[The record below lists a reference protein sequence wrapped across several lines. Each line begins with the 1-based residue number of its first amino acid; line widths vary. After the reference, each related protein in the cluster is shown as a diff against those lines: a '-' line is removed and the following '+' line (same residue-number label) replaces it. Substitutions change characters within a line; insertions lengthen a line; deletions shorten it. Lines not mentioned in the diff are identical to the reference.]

1 VFDVLA
7 KESVSAGFDDIEKVE
22 LPFTSRGIFSI
33 LFNLIFL
40 TRFKKGLFHIT
51 GDVHYAILALPKD
64 RTILTIHDLV
74 FLHTYKGLRRR
85 LLKWIFLDLP
95 VKKAKYI
102 TTISEKS
109 KQEILKYTNC
119 DPQKILVIPNPVDL
133 TFSNPLKSDSTFK
146 ELTSSSAKSSA
157 GSLKSSNYS
166 TPSYTR
172 TSSPANSSA
181 PNFKAPT
188 ILFLGTK
195 PNKNLEISIAAL
207 FGLDVHLRIIGELS
221 GKQEEMLA
229 KFNIHYS
236 VDFSISAEQLAA
248 EYTIADLILFPS
260 TYEGFGLPVIEGFQ
274 AGKPVITSN
283 ISPMKEVA
291 GDAALLIDPTSIA
304 SIREQVIKLLA
315 DHQMQLQLV
324 AAGSEKVKFYQP
336 GFIAERY
343 QHLWSKFNN

>member
-1 VFDVLA
+1 MA
-7 KESVSAGFDDIEKVE
+7 KEVNAAGTTVIEKVE
-22 LPFTSRGIFSI
+22 MPFTSKGIFSI

-40 TRFKKGLFHIT
+40 TRFKNGLFHIT

-74 FLHTYKGLRRR
+74 FLHTYKGIRRR
-85 LLKWIFLDLP
+85 FLKWIFLDLP

-109 KQEILKYTNC
+109 KQEILEYTNC

-133 TFSNPLKSDSTFK
+133 TFSNPLKSDSTFN

-195 PNKNLEISIAAL
+195 PNKNLELTIAAL

-221 GKQEEMLA
+221 RKQKEMLS
-229 KFNIHYS
+229 KFNINYS
-236 VDFSISAEQLAA
+236 SDFSISPEQLAS
-248 EYTIADLILFPS
+248 EYSNADIILFPS

-291 GDAALLIDPTSIA
+291 GDGALLAEPTSIA
-304 SIREQVIKLLA
+304 SIRDHVIKLLA
-315 DHQMQLQLV
+315 DQQLQTQLV
-324 AAGSEKVKFYQP
+324 AAGKEKVKQYQP
-336 GFIAERY
+336 GFIAEAY
-343 QHLWSKFNN
+343 QQLWSKFKN

>member
-1 VFDVLA
+1 LA
-7 KESVSAGFDDIEKVE
+7 QASKEAGYNEIEKVE
-22 LPFTSRGIFSI
+22 MPFTSRGIFSI

-74 FLHTYKGLRRR
+74 FMHTYKGIRRR

-109 KQEILKYTNC
+109 KQEILDYTNC

-133 TFSNPLKSDSTFK
+133 SFSASSTHS
-146 ELTSSSAKSSA
+146 TSSTTLTTSTALPSA
-157 GSLKSSNYS
+157 GKLNPS
-166 TPSYTR
+166 TPSTP
-172 TSSPANSSA
+172 S
-181 PNFKAPT
+181 T

-207 FGLDVHLRIIGELS
+207 FGLDVYLRIVGELTR
-221 GKQEEMLA
+221 KQIEMLA

-236 VDFSISAEQLAA
+236 ADFSISPEQLAV
-248 EYTIADLILFPS
+248 EYNNAHLILFPS

-274 AGKPVITSN
+274 AGRPVITSN

-291 GDAALLIDPTSIA
+291 GDGALLADPSSIA
-304 SIREQVIKLLA
+304 SIRDQVIKLLA
-315 DHQMQLQLV
+315 NQQLQTQLV
-324 AAGSEKVKFYQP
+324 AAGKEKVKQYQP

-343 QHLWSKFNN
+343 QQLWSSI

>member
-1 VFDVLA
+1 MANEVNAVGTT
-7 KESVSAGFDDIEKVE
+7 VIEKVE
-22 LPFTSRGIFSI
+22 MPFTSKGIFSI

-40 TRFKKGLFHIT
+40 TRFKNGLFHIT

-74 FLHTYKGLRRR
+74 FLHTYKGLRRS

-95 VKKAKYI
+95 VRKAKYI

-109 KQEILKYTNC
+109 KQEILDYTNC
-119 DPQKILVIPNPVDL
+119 NPEKILVIPNPVDPI
-133 TFSNPLKSDSTFK
+133 FSTSTPLP
-146 ELTSSSAKSSA
+146 SA
-157 GSLKSSNYS
+157 GLPTMVGKFN
-166 TPSYTR
+166 
-172 TSSPANSSA
+172 PA
-181 PNFKAPT
+181 T

-195 PNKNLEISIAAL
+195 PNKNLELTIAAL

-221 GKQEEMLA
+221 RKQKEMLS
-229 KFNIHYS
+229 KFNINYS
-236 VDFSISAEQLAA
+236 SDFSISPEQLAS
-248 EYTIADLILFPS
+248 EYSNADIILFPS

-291 GDAALLIDPTSIA
+291 EDAALLVDPTSIA
-304 SIREQVIKLLA
+304 SIRGNVIKLLA

-324 AAGSEKVKFYQP
+324 ATGKEKVQQYQP
-336 GFIAERY
+336 GFIAEAY
-343 QHLWSKFNN
+343 QQLWSKFKN

>member
-1 VFDVLA
+1 M
-7 KESVSAGFDDIEKVE
+7 
-22 LPFTSRGIFSI
+22 PFTSKGIFSI

-74 FLHTYKGLRRR
+74 FLHTYKGLRRS

-95 VKKAKYI
+95 VRRAKYI

-109 KQEILKYTNC
+109 KQEILDYTNC
-119 DPQKILVIPNPVDL
+119 NPEKILVIPNPVDPI
-133 TFSNPLKSDSTFK
+133 FSTSTS
-146 ELTSSSAKSSA
+146 LPSA
-157 GSLKSSNYS
+157 GLPTMVGKFN
-166 TPSYTR
+166 
-172 TSSPANSSA
+172 PA
-181 PNFKAPT
+181 T

-195 PNKNLEISIAAL
+195 PNKNLELTIAAL

-221 GKQEEMLA
+221 RKQKEMLS
-229 KFNIHYS
+229 KFNINYS
-236 VDFSISAEQLAA
+236 SDFSISPEQLAS
-248 EYTIADLILFPS
+248 EYSNADIILFPS

-291 GDAALLIDPTSIA
+291 GDGALLAEPTSIA
-304 SIREQVIKLLA
+304 SIREAVIKLLN
-315 DHQMQLQLV
+315 DQTLKIQLV
-324 AAGSEKVKFYQP
+324 AAGKEKVKQYQP
-336 GFIAERY
+336 GFIAEAY
-343 QHLWSKFNN
+343 QQLWSKFKN

>member
-1 VFDVLA
+1 MAQASKD
-7 KESVSAGFDDIEKVE
+7 AGFDEIGKVE

-51 GDVHYAILALPKD
+51 GDVHYAILALPQD

-74 FLHTYKGLRRR
+74 FLHTYKGIRRSF
-85 LLKWIFLDLP
+85 LKWIFLDLP

-109 KQEILKYTNC
+109 KQEILDYTNC

-133 TFSNPLKSDSTFK
+133 QFIN
-146 ELTSSSAKSSA
+146 TSI
-157 GSLKSSNYS
+157 Y
-166 TPSYTR
+166 
-172 TSSPANSSA
+172 SSPSTY
-181 PNFKAPT
+181 PT

-207 FGLDVHLRIIGELS
+207 FGLYVHLRIIGELS
-221 GKQEEMLA
+221 GKQKEMLE

-248 EYTIADLILFPS
+248 EYTNADLILFPS

-274 AGKPVITSN
+274 SGKPVITSN

-291 GDAALLIDPTSIA
+291 GDAALQADPTSIA
-304 SIREQVIKLLA
+304 SIREQVIKLLSDQA
-315 DHQMQLQLV
+315 LQTKLV
-324 AAGSEKVKFYQP
+324 AAGKERVKQYQP
-336 GFIAERY
+336 IFITKMYNE
-343 QHLWSKFNN
+343 LWLSIKN

>member
-7 KESVSAGFDDIEKVE
+7 QASKEAGFNEIEKVE
-22 LPFTSRGIFSI
+22 MPFTSRGIFSI

-51 GDVHYAILALPKD
+51 GDVHYAILALPKE

-74 FLHTYKGLRRR
+74 FMHTYKGLRRR

-109 KQEILKYTNC
+109 KQEILDYTNC

-133 TFSNPLKSDSTFK
+133 SFSAPSTSSTTLTTSTALPSAGKLNP
-146 ELTSSSAKSSA
+146 LTSSTS
-157 GSLKSSNYS
+157 S
-166 TPSYTR
+166 TPSTP
-172 TSSPANSSA
+172 S
-181 PNFKAPT
+181 T

-207 FGLDVHLRIIGELS
+207 FGLNVHLRIIGELTR
-221 GKQEEMLA
+221 KQKEMLA
-229 KFNIHYS
+229 KFNINYS
-236 VDFSISAEQLAA
+236 ADFSISPEQLAA
-248 EYTIADLILFPS
+248 EYTNADLILFPS

-274 AGKPVITSN
+274 AGRPVITSN

-291 GDAALLIDPTSIA
+291 GDGALLADPSSIA

-315 DHQMQLQLV
+315 DQQLQTQLV
-324 AAGSEKVKFYQP
+324 AAGKEKVKQYQP

-343 QHLWSKFNN
+343 QQLWSKLKN

>member
-1 VFDVLA
+1 M
-7 KESVSAGFDDIEKVE
+7 
-22 LPFTSRGIFSI
+22 PFTSKGIFSI

-40 TRFKKGLFHIT
+40 TRFKNGLFHIT

-109 KQEILKYTNC
+109 KQEILDYTNC
-119 DPQKILVIPNPVDL
+119 DPEKILVIPNPVDPI
-133 TFSNPLKSDSTFK
+133 FSTS
-146 ELTSSSAKSSA
+146 TSS
-157 GSLKSSNYS
+157 
-166 TPSYTR
+166 
-172 TSSPANSSA
+172 TSSTSS
-181 PNFKAPT
+181 T

-207 FGLDVHLRIIGELS
+207 FGLDIHLRIIGELS
-221 GKQEEMLA
+221 RKQKEMLG
-229 KFNIHYS
+229 KFNIQYS
-236 VDFSISAEQLAA
+236 SDFSISPEQLAS
-248 EYTIADLILFPS
+248 EYSNADIILFPS

-291 GDAALLIDPTSIA
+291 GDGALLADPTSIA
-304 SIREQVIKLLA
+304 SIRDHVIKLLA
-315 DHQMQLQLV
+315 DQQLQTQLV
-324 AAGSEKVKFYQP
+324 AAGKEKVKQYQP
-336 GFIAERY
+336 GFIAEAY
-343 QHLWSKFNN
+343 QQLWSKFKN

>member
-1 VFDVLA
+1 MA
-7 KESVSAGFDDIEKVE
+7 KEVNAAGTTVIEKVE
-22 LPFTSRGIFSI
+22 MPFTSKGIFSI

-40 TRFKKGLFHIT
+40 TRFKNGLFHIT

-74 FLHTYKGLRRR
+74 FLHTYKGLRRS

-95 VKKAKYI
+95 VRRAKYI

-109 KQEILKYTNC
+109 KQEILDYTNC
-119 DPQKILVIPNPVDL
+119 NPEKILVIPNPVDPI
-133 TFSNPLKSDSTFK
+133 FSTSTPLP
-146 ELTSSSAKSSA
+146 SA
-157 GSLKSSNYS
+157 GLPTMVGKFN
-166 TPSYTR
+166 
-172 TSSPANSSA
+172 PA
-181 PNFKAPT
+181 T

-221 GKQEEMLA
+221 RKQKEMLE

-236 VDFSISAEQLAA
+236 SDFSISPEQLSS
-248 EYTIADLILFPS
+248 EYTNADLILFPS

-274 AGKPVITSN
+274 AERPVITSN

-291 GDAALLIDPTSIA
+291 GDAAVLVDPFSVA
-304 SIREQVIKLLA
+304 SIREGVINLLSSHQ
-315 DHQMQLQLV
+315 HQMELV
-324 AAGSEKVKFYQP
+324 EAGKEKVANYQP
-336 GFIAERY
+336 GFIAGLY
-343 QHLWSKFNN
+343 QELWRKL

>member
-1 VFDVLA
+1 MA
-7 KESVSAGFDDIEKVE
+7 KEVNAAGNTVIEKVE
-22 LPFTSRGIFSI
+22 MPFTSKGIFSI

-40 TRFKKGLFHIT
+40 TRFKNGLFHIT

-74 FLHTYKGLRRR
+74 FLHTYKGLRRA

-109 KQEILKYTNC
+109 KQEILDYTNC
-119 DPQKILVIPNPVDL
+119 DPQKILIIPNPVDPI
-133 TFSNPLKSDSTFK
+133 FASS
-146 ELTSSSAKSSA
+146 TSSTS
-157 GSLKSSNYS
+157 S
-166 TPSYTR
+166 TPS
-172 TSSPANSSA
+172 TSSTSST
-181 PNFKAPT
+181 PST

-195 PNKNLEISIAAL
+195 ANKNLEISIAAL

-221 GKQEEMLA
+221 RKQKEMLS

-236 VDFSISAEQLAA
+236 SDFSISPEQLAA
-248 EYTIADLILFPS
+248 EYTNADLILFPS

-291 GDAALLIDPTSIA
+291 GDAALLADPTSIA
-304 SIREQVIKLLA
+304 SIRDHVIKLLA
-315 DHQMQLQLV
+315 DQQLQTQLV
-324 AAGSEKVKFYQP
+324 AAGKEKVKQYQP
-336 GFIAERY
+336 GFIAEAY
-343 QHLWSKFNN
+343 QQLWSKFKN

>member
-1 VFDVLA
+1 MA
-7 KESVSAGFDDIEKVE
+7 QASKEAGLNEIEKVE
-22 LPFTSRGIFSI
+22 MPFTSKGIFSI

-74 FLHTYKGLRRR
+74 FLHTYKGLRRS

-95 VKKAKYI
+95 VRRAKYI

-109 KQEILKYTNC
+109 KQEILDYTNC
-119 DPQKILVIPNPVDL
+119 NPEKILVIPNPVDPI
-133 TFSNPLKSDSTFK
+133 FSTSTPLP
-146 ELTSSSAKSSA
+146 SA
-157 GSLKSSNYS
+157 GLPTMVGKFN
-166 TPSYTR
+166 
-172 TSSPANSSA
+172 PA
-181 PNFKAPT
+181 T

-195 PNKNLEISIAAL
+195 PNKNLELTIAAL

-221 GKQEEMLA
+221 RKQKEMLS
-229 KFNIHYS
+229 KFNINYS
-236 VDFSISAEQLAA
+236 SDFSISPEQLAS
-248 EYTIADLILFPS
+248 EYSNADIILFPS

-291 GDAALLIDPTSIA
+291 GEGALLAEPTSIA
-304 SIREQVIKLLA
+304 SIREAVIKLLN
-315 DHQMQLQLV
+315 DQTLKIQLV
-324 AAGSEKVKFYQP
+324 AAGKEKVKQYQP
-336 GFIAERY
+336 GFIAEAY
-343 QHLWSKFNN
+343 QQLWSKFKN

>member
-7 KESVSAGFDDIEKVE
+7 QASKEAGLNEIEKVE
-22 LPFTSRGIFSI
+22 MPFTSKGIFSI

-64 RTILTIHDLV
+64 RTILTIHYLV

-95 VKKAKYI
+95 VRKAKYI

-109 KQEILKYTNC
+109 KQEILDYTNC
-119 DPQKILVIPNPVDL
+119 DPEKILVIPNPVDPI
-133 TFSNPLKSDSTFK
+133 FSTSTPLP
-146 ELTSSSAKSSA
+146 SA
-157 GSLKSSNYS
+157 GLPTMVGKFN
-166 TPSYTR
+166 
-172 TSSPANSSA
+172 PA
-181 PNFKAPT
+181 T

-195 PNKNLEISIAAL
+195 PNKNLELTIAAL

-221 GKQEEMLA
+221 RKQKEMLS
-229 KFNIHYS
+229 KFNINYS
-236 VDFSISAEQLAA
+236 SDFSISPEQLAS
-248 EYTIADLILFPS
+248 EYSNADIILFPS

-291 GDAALLIDPTSIA
+291 GDGALLAEPTSIA
-304 SIREQVIKLLA
+304 SIREAVIKLLN
-315 DHQMQLQLV
+315 DQTLKIQLV
-324 AAGSEKVKFYQP
+324 AAGKEKVKQYQP
-336 GFIAERY
+336 GFIAEAY
-343 QHLWSKFNN
+343 QQLWSKFKN

>member
-7 KESVSAGFDDIEKVE
+7 KESATAGFDDIEKVE

-51 GDVHYAILALPKD
+51 GDVHYAILALPQD

-109 KQEILKYTNC
+109 KHEILEYTNC

-133 TFSNPLKSDSTFK
+133 SFDNHSTSPASVYQPLVGRQAHLSQPPQP
-146 ELTSSSAKSSA
+146 SA
-157 GSLKSSNYS
+157 GKLN
-166 TPSYTR
+166 PS
-172 TSSPANSSA
+172 
-181 PNFKAPT
+181 T

-207 FGLDVHLRIIGELS
+207 FGLDVHLRIIGELTQNQ
-221 GKQEEMLA
+221 KEMLE
-229 KFNIHYS
+229 KFRIQYS
-236 VDFSISAEQLAA
+236 VDFSISPEQLAA
-248 EYTIADLILFPS
+248 EYTNADFILFPS

-274 AGKPVITSN
+274 AGRPVITSN

-291 GDAALLIDPTSIA
+291 GDAALLADPTSIA
-304 SIREQVIKLLA
+304 SIRENVIKLLT
-315 DHQMQLQLV
+315 DQSLKTQLV
-324 AAGSEKVKFYQP
+324 ADGKEKVKQYQP
-336 GFIAERY
+336 GFIAETY
-343 QHLWSKFNN
+343 QKLWSKFKN

>member
-1 VFDVLA
+1 MAQASKD
-7 KESVSAGFDDIEKVE
+7 AGLNEIEKVE
-22 LPFTSRGIFSI
+22 MPFTSKGIFSI

-40 TRFKKGLFHIT
+40 TRFKNGLFHIT

-109 KQEILKYTNC
+109 KQEILDYTNC
-119 DPQKILVIPNPVDL
+119 DPEKILVIPNPVDPI
-133 TFSNPLKSDSTFK
+133 FSTSTPLP
-146 ELTSSSAKSSA
+146 SA
-157 GSLKSSNYS
+157 GLPTMVGKFN
-166 TPSYTR
+166 
-172 TSSPANSSA
+172 PA
-181 PNFKAPT
+181 T

-207 FGLDVHLRIIGELS
+207 FGLDLHLRIIGELTR
-221 GKQEEMLA
+221 KQKEMLS
-229 KFNIHYS
+229 KFNINYS
-236 VDFSISAEQLAA
+236 SDFSISPEQLAS
-248 EYTIADLILFPS
+248 EYSNADIILFPS

-291 GDAALLIDPTSIA
+291 GDGALLADPTSIA
-304 SIREQVIKLLA
+304 SIRDHVIKLLA
-315 DHQMQLQLV
+315 DQQLQTQLV
-324 AAGSEKVKFYQP
+324 AAGKEKVKQYQP
-336 GFIAERY
+336 GFIAEAY
-343 QHLWSKFNN
+343 QQLWSKFKN

>member
-1 VFDVLA
+1 LVQASKD
-7 KESVSAGFDDIEKVE
+7 AGFDEIEKVE

-74 FLHTYKGLRRR
+74 FLHTYKGLRHRF
-85 LLKWIFLDLP
+85 LKWIFLDLP

-102 TTISEKS
+102 TTVSEKS
-109 KQEILKYTNC
+109 KQEILEYTNC
-119 DPQKILVIPNPVDL
+119 DPKKILVIQNPVDL
-133 TFSNPLKSDSTFK
+133 QFTNISTHSNP
-146 ELTSSSAKSSA
+146 
-157 GSLKSSNYS
+157 S
-166 TPSYTR
+166 TP
-172 TSSPANSSA
+172 
-181 PNFKAPT
+181 PT

-221 GKQEEMLA
+221 RKQKEMLS
-229 KFNIHYS
+229 KFNINYS
-236 VDFSISAEQLAA
+236 SDFSISPEQLAA
-248 EYTIADLILFPS
+248 EYTNADLILFPS

-274 AGKPVITSN
+274 AGIPVVTSN

-291 GDAALLIDPTSIA
+291 GDAALLADPTSIA
-304 SIREQVIKLLA
+304 SIREQVIKLLTDQA
-315 DHQMQLQLV
+315 LKTQLV
-324 AAGSEKVKFYQP
+324 ADGKERVKQYHP
-336 GFIAERY
+336 GFIAETY
-343 QHLWSKFNN
+343 QKLWSKFKN

>member
-7 KESVSAGFDDIEKVE
+7 QASKEAGLNEIEKVE
-22 LPFTSRGIFSI
+22 MPFTSKGIFSI

-40 TRFKKGLFHIT
+40 TRFKNGLFHIT

-74 FLHTYKGLRRR
+74 FLHTYKGLLRS

-95 VKKAKYI
+95 VRRAKYI

-109 KQEILKYTNC
+109 KQEILDYTNC
-119 DPQKILVIPNPVDL
+119 NPEKILVIPNPVDPI
-133 TFSNPLKSDSTFK
+133 FSTSTPLP
-146 ELTSSSAKSSA
+146 SA
-157 GSLKSSNYS
+157 GLPTMVGKFN
-166 TPSYTR
+166 
-172 TSSPANSSA
+172 PA
-181 PNFKAPT
+181 T

-195 PNKNLEISIAAL
+195 PNKNLELTIAAL

-221 GKQEEMLA
+221 RKQKEMLS
-229 KFNIHYS
+229 KFNINYS
-236 VDFSISAEQLAA
+236 SDFSISPEQLAS
-248 EYTIADLILFPS
+248 EYSNADIILFPS

-291 GDAALLIDPTSIA
+291 GDGALLADPTSIA
-304 SIREQVIKLLA
+304 SIRDHVIKLLA
-315 DHQMQLQLV
+315 EQQLQTQLV
-324 AAGSEKVKFYQP
+324 AAGKEKVKQYQP
-336 GFIAERY
+336 GFIAEAY
-343 QHLWSKFNN
+343 QQLWSKFKN

>member
-1 VFDVLA
+1 MA
-7 KESVSAGFDDIEKVE
+7 KEATIKGFDEIGKVE

-33 LFNLIFL
+33 LFNLFYL

-51 GDVHYAILALPKD
+51 GDVHYAILALPQD
-64 RTILTIHDLV
+64 RTIITIHDLV
-74 FLHTYKGLRRR
+74 FLYTYKGIRRR
-85 LLKWIFLDLP
+85 FLKWIFLDLP

-109 KQEILKYTNC
+109 KQEILEFTNC
-119 DPQKILVIPNPVDL
+119 DPQKIIVIPNPVDL
-133 TFSNPLKSDSTFK
+133 TFSNPLKSDSTFN

-181 PNFKAPT
+181 PNFKSPT

-221 GKQEEMLA
+221 GKQKEMLE

-236 VDFSISAEQLAA
+236 VDFSISAEQLTS
-248 EYTIADLILFPS
+248 EYANADLILFPS

-274 AGKPVITSN
+274 ARKPVITSN

-291 GDAALLIDPTSIA
+291 GDAALLADPTSIA
-304 SIREQVIKLLA
+304 SIREQVIKLLSNQA
-315 DHQMQLQLV
+315 LQTELV
-324 AAGSEKVKFYQP
+324 AAGKEKVQQYQP
-336 GFIAERY
+336 VFIAERY
-343 QHLWSKFNN
+343 QHLWSKFKN

>member
-1 VFDVLA
+1 MA
-7 KESVSAGFDDIEKVE
+7 KEVNAAGTTVIEKVE
-22 LPFTSRGIFSI
+22 MPFTSKGIFSI

-40 TRFKKGLFHIT
+40 TRFKNGLFHIT

-95 VKKAKYI
+95 VRKAKYI

-109 KQEILKYTNC
+109 KQEILDYTNC
-119 DPQKILVIPNPVDL
+119 DPEKILVIPNPVDPI
-133 TFSNPLKSDSTFK
+133 FSSSTPLPSARKFNPLP
-146 ELTSSSAKSSA
+146 SA
-157 GSLKSSNYS
+157 GLPTMVGKFN
-166 TPSYTR
+166 
-172 TSSPANSSA
+172 PA
-181 PNFKAPT
+181 T

-207 FGLDVHLRIIGELS
+207 FGLDVHLRIIGELTR
-221 GKQEEMLA
+221 KQKEMLS
-229 KFNIHYS
+229 KFNINYS
-236 VDFSISAEQLAA
+236 SDFSISPEQLAS
-248 EYTIADLILFPS
+248 EYSNADIILFPS

-291 GDAALLIDPTSIA
+291 GDGALLAEPTSIA
-304 SIREQVIKLLA
+304 SIREAVIKLLN
-315 DHQMQLQLV
+315 DQMLKIQLV
-324 AAGSEKVKFYQP
+324 AAGKEKVKQYQP
-336 GFIAERY
+336 GFIAEAY
-343 QHLWSKFNN
+343 QQLWSKFKN